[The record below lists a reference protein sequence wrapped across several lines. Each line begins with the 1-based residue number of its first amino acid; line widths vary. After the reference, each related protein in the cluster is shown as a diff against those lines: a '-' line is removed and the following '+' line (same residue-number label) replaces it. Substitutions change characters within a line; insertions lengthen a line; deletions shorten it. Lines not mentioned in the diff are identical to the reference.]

1 MNILGQEQ
9 PVIYKMDD
17 MFDPA
22 TAQLFLAAQQNY
34 ANAVRQ
40 DYMQG
45 MQDLK
50 EYVKDTRSFS
60 SPFAKDNDAY
70 YNLTLGGASKL
81 YDDLRRQGIDPMRSI
96 EGRSA
101 IYDYIYSRPYQD
113 LANLKRSAEV
123 AKEYMKDVR
132 DLQKAGQYDREFDE
146 YANALEGNSPFKDYD
161 TLKSGRAWNGV
172 AHKYTGIRG
181 DTEEWFKDVEPIYK
195 GMEGGN
201 RVYEL
206 NSDDLKNIAK
216 AQMPVYLS
224 SAQGKFQLHK
234 TKEELRKANPMLSD
248 KQLTEEANNKLLD
261 EIVSTNRNKLK
272 KKEYESDPF
281 KLASFNSTLD
291 LNAYEQKKKI
301 DQKYDADGNGG
312 GVHVDIFE
320 DADRRIGTGTGAV
333 FPVHNGPAYR
343 VNPPSGKGITRVY
356 DNSGR
361 FTGYYNVPKDEL
373 GNVLVSKR
381 WMYTNAEG
389 FTDGPHKHRST
400 SNNLLKM
407 MATQADVDESEIAQ
421 VGTYAL
427 GELRSKDYKQNGENN
442 RFRGEAVNIWFR
454 APRKKNGKI
463 QYDDK
468 THNPILDRYFLQ
480 RKNKDNIVFYQDAE
494 EGTAPYMPTM
504 DKRQATNVK

>member
-123 AKEYMKDVR
+123 GKEYMKDVR
-132 DLQKAGQYDREFDE
+132 ELQKAGQYDREFDE

-161 TLKSGRAWNGV
+161 TLKEGRAWNGV
-172 AHKYTGIRG
+172 AHKYTGIHG
-181 DTEEWFKDVEPIYK
+181 DTEEWFKDAEPIYK
-195 GMEGGN
+195 GMQGGN

-206 NSDDLKNIAK
+206 NADDLKEMAK

-234 TKEELRKANPMLSD
+234 AKEELRKANPMLSD
-248 KQLTEEANNKLLD
+248 KQLTEAANNKLLD

-272 KKEYESDPF
+272 KKEYEADPF
-281 KLASFNSTLD
+281 SLAKYNNTLE
-291 LNAYEQKKKI
+291 LNAYEQKKII
-301 DQKYDADGNGG
+301 DRKYDGNSGG
-312 GVHVDIFE
+312 TRVDIFA
-320 DADRRIGTGTGAV
+320 DAYHRIGTNTGAV

-343 VNPPSGKGITRVY
+343 VNPPSIYGITRIY
-356 DNSGR
+356 DKKNQ
-361 FTGYYNVPKDEL
+361 FTGYYNVPKNSF
-373 GNVLVSKR
+373 GGVLVDDKYMLNNNDSSAPSSHRVTIAKIKQKIKEQ
-381 WMYTNAEG
+381 TG
-389 FTDGPHKHRST
+389 FSDSQIGQ
-400 SNNLLKM
+400 M
-407 MATQADVDESEIAQ
+407 
-421 VGTYAL
+421 GTYSL
-427 GELRSKDYKQNGENN
+427 GVLNGKNYETNN
-442 RFRGEAVNIWFR
+442 KKHTHYGEAVNVWFM
-454 APRKKNGKI
+454 APMKDANGDILK
-463 QYDDK
+463 DDK
-468 THNPILDRYFLQ
+468 NQTVMGRHFL
-480 RKNKDNIVFYQDAE
+480 KTDDKEDNAVFYQDAN

>member
-9 PVIYKMDD
+9 PIIYKMDD

-22 TAQLFLAAQQNY
+22 TAQMFLAAQQNY

-40 DYMQG
+40 DYMQAA
-45 MQDLK
+45 QDLK
-50 EYVKDTRSFS
+50 EYVKDAQNFS

-81 YDDLRRQGIDPMRSI
+81 YDDLRNRGIDPMRSI

-123 AKEYMKDVR
+123 GKEYMKDVR

-181 DTEEWFKDVEPIYK
+181 DTEDWFKDAEPIYK

-206 NSDDLKNIAK
+206 NSDDLRNMAK
-216 AQMPVYLS
+216 AQMPAYLN
-224 SAQGKFQLHK
+224 SAQGKYQLYK
-234 TKEELRKANPMLSD
+234 VKEELKKANPMLSG
-248 KQLTEEANNKLLD
+248 KQLTDEANNKLLD
-261 EIVSTNRNKLK
+261 EIVAANQNKLK

-281 KLASFNSTLD
+281 KLASYNNELD
-291 LNAYEQKKKI
+291 LQSYEQKKKI
-301 DQKYDADGNGG
+301 DQKYDGAGG
-312 GVHVDIFE
+312 GQFVDIFA
-320 DADRRIGTGTGAV
+320 DADARADTNGEV
-333 FPVHNGPAYR
+333 SFPVHNGPAYR
-343 VNPPSGKGITRVY
+343 VNPAPNRGISRLY
-356 DNSGR
+356 DKNHQ
-361 FTGYYNVPKDEL
+361 FTGYYDVPIDEIGGL
-373 GNVLVSKR
+373 LVSKGYMCNDKDKTAPKNGHKFSKAQILKR
-381 WMYTNAEG
+381 IAEQEG
-389 FTDGPHKHRST
+389 I
-400 SNNLLKM
+400 
-407 MATQADVDESEIAQ
+407 SEDQIAQ
-421 VGTYAL
+421 IGTYSL
-427 GELRSKDYKQNGENN
+427 GKLKSKNYVDKNKAYKH
-442 RFRGEAVNIWFR
+442 RGEAVNIWFT
-454 APRKKNGKI
+454 APLLDDNGKPKKDKNGKTTM
-463 QYDDK
+463 Q
-468 THNPILDRYFLQ
+468 RYYL
-480 RKNKDNIVFYQDAE
+480 RNKGKNSNAIFYQDVD

-504 DKRQATNVK
+504 DKRQATNVKKK